1 MDRLF
6 GKELSNILEPSLLHK
21 KRHTSRYHPKPRG
34 ISVDDANKHI
44 HKKFPHP
51 ASQNQ
56 SLSPKS
62 PEESEIKDD
71 QMVPAYFDECLAHMF
86 RQ

>member
-34 ISVDDANKHI
+34 ISVDDANKH
-44 HKKFPHP
+44 H
-51 ASQNQ
+51 
-56 SLSPKS
+56 SPN
-62 PEESEIKDD
+62 
-71 QMVPAYFDECLAHMF
+71 
-86 RQ
+86 